1 MSNNDVKRTELA
13 TLGEFGLIDHLT
25 SSIKLNQPTT
35 HTGVGDDAAVID
47 AGDKYML
54 LTTDLLLE
62 GIQFDLT
69 YTPLRHLGYKA
80 VVANIMDIYAM
91 NGTPTQLT
99 ISLGISKRFSVEMLD
114 ELYDGIRL
122 ACETYQVDLVGGD
135 TTSSLTGLAISV
147 SVVGFVD
154 KDKITYRSGAKANDL
169 ICVSGNLGAAF
180 MGLQILER
188 EKQVFAGNDKVQPQL
203 EGFDYVLKRQLKPE
217 ARKDIVDQL
226 RELGIQPTSMI
237 DLSDGLASDLMQ
249 IAKSSKAGVRIY
261 LEKIPIASETFRAGE
276 ELNFDPAIATLNG
289 GEDYELLF
297 TIPIEKH
304 DEVKN
309 LGGIDVIGH
318 ITAESKGNYIVTPDG
333 GEIPLQAQGWAT
345 E

>member
-276 ELNFDPAIATLNG
+276 ELNFDPAIAALNG

-318 ITAESKGNYIVTPDG
+318 ITAKSKGNYIVTPDG